1 MILASVQTAADTAPF
16 SGYLEG
22 VCILLAS
29 VGGFVGACWLFDRY
43 VATPYLKPRIAA
55 ALGRGDVEVR
65 RFIAEIEA
73 YEAEQAAQARRVR

>member
-16 SGYLEG
+16 TGYLEG
-22 VCILLAS
+22 ICFFVAATA
-29 VGGFVGACWLFDRY
+29 GFVGACWLFDRY

-55 ALGRGDVEVR
+55 ALGRGDAEVR
-65 RFIAEIEA
+65 RFVAEIEA